1 MGFICRI
8 RSIGQLSASLF
19 LCVSPRGGD
28 LTIGLW
34 RSLLRKPIETGKK
47 WVGREILSTITINVG
62 HKSGA
67 YSVRIE
73 LVKEINC
80 TFCFEAVTLVC
91 DFGFFGCEFFG
102 KGLEFILYNK

>member
-1 MGFICRI
+1 
-8 RSIGQLSASLF
+8 
-19 LCVSPRGGD
+19 
-28 LTIGLW
+28 
-34 RSLLRKPIETGKK
+34 
-47 WVGREILSTITINVG
+47 VG